1 MQDWNQ
7 ERSGSMG
14 DDSVGRDKR
23 FGVVPS
29 QEIVQTAFNVTD
41 GEIREFQAAWK
52 ATATAKLLPRPAA
65 SASVP
70 VSPAGYAAG
79 GSLRQTAP
87 FVGDFTVFRAKVD
100 VARIAELE
108 GRVAELTAHLDL
120 CVDVNSRLGAENEAL
135 RDENARLRAS
145 ATDPV
150 NTDHVGPNDFTHRS
164 VKDVV
169 DHLLNG
175 RVVPAARAGLRKALD
190 KADEPPTGKMPD
202 GSHRAPGS
210 KAFRLVRPSG
220 WEGIR

>member
-1 MQDWNQ
+1 
-7 ERSGSMG
+7 MG
-14 DDSVGRDKR
+14 DDSVGRDRR

-29 QEIVQTAFNVTD
+29 QEIVQAAFNVTD
-41 GEIREFQAAWK
+41 DEIRELQAAWK
-52 ATATAKLLPRPAA
+52 ATTAAKLLPRPAA
-65 SASVP
+65 SVSVP

-79 GSLRQTAP
+79 GSARQTAP
-87 FVGDFTVFRAKVD
+87 FVGDFTVFRAKAD
-100 VARIAELE
+100 VARIAELD
-108 GRVAELTAHLDL
+108 RRIAELTAQDSYRGWSGWPYLANKQAMRITEL
-120 CVDVNSRLGAENEAL
+120 EA
-135 RDENARLRAS
+135 ENARLRTS

-220 WEGIR
+220 WEGVR